1 MGRIRT
7 TEIMGKTKV
16 WLRTTEIMG
25 RSKVWINGKNK
36 NNWNNGKNKG
46 LNKWEEERKK
56 EKKYNVV
63 KKTQIEKIWKMLR
76 KDICWVTRLNNTM
89 HYTVL

>member
-1 MGRIRT
+1 MGRI
-7 TEIMGKTKV
+7 
-16 WLRTTEIMG
+16 RTTEIMG

-56 EKKYNVV
+56 GKKILCWEENTDWENLKNV
-63 KKTQIEKIWKMLR
+63 KERYWLSYKAQ
-76 KDICWVTRLNNTM
+76 
-89 HYTVL
+89 

>member
-7 TEIMGKTKV
+7 TEIMG
-16 WLRTTEIMG
+16 RT
-25 RSKVWINGKNK
+25 KVWINGKK
-36 NNWNNGKNKG
+36 R
-46 LNKWEEERKK
+46 EKK
-56 EKKYNVV
+56 EKKYYVG

-76 KDICWVTRLNNTM
+76 KDIGWVIRLNNTM

>member
-56 EKKYNVV
+56 EK
-63 KKTQIEKIWKMLR
+63 QIEKIWKMLR
-76 KDICWVTRLNNTM
+76 KDICWVIRLNNTM